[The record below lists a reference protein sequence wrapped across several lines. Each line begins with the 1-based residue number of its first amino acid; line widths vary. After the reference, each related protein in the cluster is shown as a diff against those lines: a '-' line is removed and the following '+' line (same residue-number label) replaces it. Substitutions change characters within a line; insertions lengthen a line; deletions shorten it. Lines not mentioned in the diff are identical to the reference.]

1 MANATSFVL
10 SKKSQE
16 SFIQYYKEVLLTVN
30 RIKSTQ
36 RAEFE
41 ERDRAYMREN
51 DKSDHQTQAKLA
63 NKAGDPSALQNIT
76 VPIVMPQVEEAVK
89 YQASVFLTGVPI
101 FGVVA
106 NAQFMDAAIQMET
119 VLANNSKRGGWTREF
134 MLFFRDGFKYN
145 FAPIEVSWDRETTAS
160 LVTDVAFSLK
170 EGKPVQA
177 IWTGNK
183 VKRLDPYNTFVD
195 PRVPPSE
202 VYKRAEFAGY
212 TEFLGRIELKQLIA
226 QMSDTITMNVAKAF
240 ESQSMAIPGTSTG
253 ESAEAYYVPSINP
266 DTHLSDQYE
275 GAMNWLSWAGLAGS
289 QASKNAAIQYKNS
302 YEKTTLYC
310 KILPSEFG
318 LKVPAANTPQ
328 IWKLIIINHQV
339 IIHAERQTNAH
350 GWIPILIGMP
360 HEDGLDYQT
369 KSLADNAQ
377 EFQDTTSA
385 FMTSILASRRR
396 AISDRTLY
404 DPSRV
409 TSAQINS
416 ANPSAKIPVRPAAY
430 GKNISD
436 AVYQFPYREDQASF
450 GMSQI
455 QSLIA
460 MSNQVAGQN
469 PARQGQFV
477 KGNKTR
483 AEFEDIQ
490 GNSAGRDQMVAILYE
505 AQIFVPMKTIFKL
518 DILQFQGGE
527 SIYSEDKERV
537 VDIDPVE
544 LRNSILEF
552 KISDGLVP
560 SDKIIGAEAWT
571 SSLQIIGS
579 SPQIGQNYN
588 IAPLFSY
595 LMKTQGAQINQ
606 FEKSPEQVAYEQALG
621 AWQGVAQIT
630 VEKGGDPKSIP
641 PQPLPEQFGYDPS
654 GQGKPAIEQEA
665 SRAGELPADRTNPD
679 AAPA

>member
-1 MANATSFVL
+1 MANATPFVL
-10 SKKSQE
+10 SKASQE
-16 SFIQYYKEVLLTVN
+16 SFLQYYKETILTVN
-30 RIKSTQ
+30 HIKSSQ
-36 RAEFE
+36 RTKFE
-41 ERDRAYMREN
+41 SIDRAYMREN
-51 DKSDHQTQAKLA
+51 DKTDRQTQAKLH

-101 FGVVA
+101 FGIVA
-106 NAQFMDAAIQMET
+106 NAQFMDEAIEMET
-119 VLANNSKRGGWTREF
+119 VLANNSKKGGWTREF
-134 MLFFRDGFKYN
+134 MMFFRDGFKYN
-145 FAPIEVSWDRETTAS
+145 FAPIEVSWDRNTTAA
-160 LVTDVAFSLK
+160 LVTDLNFSIK
-170 EGKPVQA
+170 EGKPVQTV
-177 IWTGNK
+177 WTGNK
-183 VKRLDPYNTFVD
+183 VTRLDPYNTFVD

-202 VYKRAEFAGY
+202 VYKRGEFAGY

-226 QMSDTITMNVAKAF
+226 EMSDTITMNVAKAF

-266 DTHLSDQYE
+266 EVFLSDQYE
-275 GAMNWLSWAGLAGS
+275 GAMNWLSWAGLAGN
-289 QASKNAAIQYKNS
+289 QANKNAAIQYKNT

-318 LKVPAANTPQ
+318 LRVPGANTPQ
-328 IWKLIIINHQV
+328 IWKLIFINHQV

-350 GWIPILIGMP
+350 GWIPILIGQP
-360 HEDGLDYQT
+360 HEDGLNYQT
-369 KSLADNAQ
+369 KSLATNAQ
-377 EFQDTTSA
+377 SFQETTSA

-436 AVYQFPYREDQASF
+436 AVYPFPYREDQASF
-450 GMSQI
+450 GMSSI
-455 QSLIA
+455 QALIA
-460 MSNQVAGQN
+460 MSNQLAGQN

-490 GNSAGRDQMVAILYE
+490 GNSAGRDQMVSILYE
-505 AQIFVPMKTIFKL
+505 AQIFVPMKAIFKL
-518 DILQFQGGE
+518 DILQYQGAE

-537 VDIDPVE
+537 VDIDPVK
-544 LRNSILEF
+544 LRNSMLEF

-560 SDKIIGAEAWT
+560 SDKIIGAESWT
-571 SSLQIIGS
+571 SALQIIGS

-621 AWQGVAQIT
+621 AWQQIATIT

-641 PQPLPEQFGYDPS
+641 PQPLPEQFGYNPS
-654 GQGKPAIEQEA
+654 GEAQPEIEQEA
-665 SRAGELPADRTNPD
+665 SRAGELPADKANPD
-679 AAPA
+679 AS